1 VVLLEQAVLL
11 MGFTQSELE
20 AWGPDGIVIQRY
32 EPILGRWLPLT
43 TSIDLDTMAA
53 SALTTRFSVFG
64 LTFRQTGAA
73 TLSGEP
79 EQIQESTATSG
90 SDPAIPAENSAS
102 IEEDDG
108 QISLMTV
115 ALIVVVAIGAI
126 GGAGIL
132 ILRKKN

>member
-1 VVLLEQAVLL
+1 
-11 MGFTQSELE
+11 
-20 AWGPDGIVIQRY
+20 VIQRY

-79 EQIQESTATSG
+79 EQIQEPTATSG